1 MNTVTP
7 LFVCPLDTQI
17 RNAGGPGFNTQTRV
31 IDSHD
36 NTVYEFDTHEGV
48 KQIIAPKSIPVTS
61 RVVNGITLNAGFN
74 VATNE
79 ISLVTSQGK
88 ALINTQRCC
97 SVIDK
102 TFEGVL
108 GLCKQL
114 GFEEENISKNQI
126 RQFCAT

>member
-17 RNAGGPGFNTQTRV
+17 RNAGGPGFNTHTRV
-31 IDSHD
+31 NDSHD
-36 NTVYEFDTHEGV
+36 NFVYEFDTHEGV
-48 KQIIAPKSIPVTS
+48 KHIIAPKLIPVTT
-61 RVVNGITLNAGFN
+61 RVINDITLNAGLN
-74 VATNE
+74 VVTNE
-79 ISLVTSQGK
+79 VSLVSSKGNS
-88 ALINTQRCC
+88 LINTQRCC

-102 TFEGVL
+102 TLEGVL